1 MNIKLSAKSKK
12 GPLEDVSVDFKYRPI
27 LKTLSSCLQIEIVA
41 VGNTIKTE
49 SASCSVMSDSL
60 WSRRLWPTRL
70 LSPWDFPGKNTG
82 VGCHSLLQGIFLTQ
96 GLNLGLQHLQAHSLP
111 PEPPEMPLGNTV
123 SSYKFHHDKLS
134 VPVNLAHGFD
144 VWTDY

>member
-12 GPLEDVSVDFKYRPI
+12 RPLEDVSVDFKYRPI

-60 WSRRLWPTRL
+60 WPHRLWPTRL

-82 VGCHSLLQGIFLTQ
+82 VGC
-96 GLNLGLQHLQAHSLP
+96 
-111 PEPPEMPLGNTV
+111 
-123 SSYKFHHDKLS
+123 
-134 VPVNLAHGFD
+134 
-144 VWTDY
+144 